1 MTIRRKM
8 TLGFIAFLVALVLGG
23 ILLNMGFL
31 LRFYINQNRASFLST
46 AAIVAKQYA
55 TDRAGV
61 ETLIDGIDR
70 IDNISCTIADAQERI
85 LFTSFPMKTDA
96 GSAKLA
102 SEVAQVIL
110 DGRTKL
116 ETSYLYTVIEK
127 KNDQAPKLVF
137 VRRLDDGGYL
147 VLQKAMKGIRESVAI
162 ANRFYVFSG
171 LALLLVGG
179 VFVSFFAKRMTRPIV
194 EMSEVAEGISNLDF
208 SRRVGTEQRDEI
220 GTLGRSIDRI
230 SERLSA
236 SLEELK
242 LDVERRKQLVRN
254 ISHELKS
261 PIGVIK
267 GYAEGLRFGVA
278 GDPEKS
284 DRYCAVIA
292 EECDRMDG
300 MVREL
305 LTLSMLESGGMEAHR
320 SRFDLGDVV
329 RRVAD
334 RFAPALSD
342 KKIDFTLD
350 APAPSPVDADEELVE
365 RAVVNYLTN
374 AMNHADGE
382 RRVAVAV
389 GRAPGGGTRLS
400 VFNTGAAIPPAELD
414 RIWDVFHKVDRARS
428 REYGGHGLGL
438 SIVKLVAGLHG
449 GKVGVEN
456 VDGGVRF
463 FLDLP

>member
-8 TLGFIAFLVALVLGG
+8 TLVFSTFLVALVLVGV
-23 ILLNMGFL
+23 LLNVGFL
-31 LRFYINQNRASFLST
+31 LRFYIRQNRAAFLTT
-46 AAIVAKQYA
+46 ASAIAKQYA
-55 TDRAGV
+55 SDKSGV

-70 IDNISCTIADAQERI
+70 LDNISCTISDAQGRI
-85 LFTSFPMKTDA
+85 LFTSFPVKTDA
-96 GSAKLA
+96 GSRKLA
-102 SEVAQVIL
+102 ADITKVI
-110 DGRTKL
+110 RENQSKL
-116 ETSYLYTVIEK
+116 ATTFVYTVLERQ
-127 KNDQAPKLVF
+127 DGLAPKLVF

-179 VFVSFFAKRMTRPIV
+179 VFVYFFAKRMTRPIV

-208 SRRVGTEQRDEI
+208 SRRVGTEQQDEI

-278 GDPEKS
+278 EDPEKS

-320 SRFDLGDVV
+320 MRFDLGDVV
-329 RRVAD
+329 RRVAE
-334 RFAPALSD
+334 RFEPVLSA
-342 KKIDFTLD
+342 KGIAFSLD
-350 APAPSPVDADEELVE
+350 VPGPAPVEADEELVE

-374 AMNHADGE
+374 AMNHADDD
-382 RRVAVAV
+382 RRVVAAV

-400 VFNTGAAIPPAELD
+400 VFNTGSGIPPKEMA
-414 RIWDVFHKVDRARS
+414 RIWDVFHKVDQARS

-449 GKVGVEN
+449 GAVGVEN